1 MKHWRQDWSYNARF
15 RASFNGNGNFSTK
28 KVSGAKGKWLQTVYH
43 VDDSPRYAGLGKWVH
58 YPEMSVWESFETWRP
73 LPRREASIRSDYQ
86 ALIGMN
92 RHTILA
98 DGWTHEQDNLKTV
111 LKALSQV
118 KTHIA
123 REIGLNRYQRIKK
136 FDFSAGDSYWKNT
149 KSFWS
154 DVRVYWKN
162 VFKKTL

>member
-1 MKHWRQDWSYNARF
+1 
-15 RASFNGNGNFSTK
+15 
-28 KVSGAKGKWLQTVYH
+28 
-43 VDDSPRYAGLGKWVH
+43 
-58 YPEMSVWESFETWRP
+58 
-73 LPRREASIRSDYQ
+73 
-86 ALIGMN
+86 MN

-111 LKALSQV
+111 LKAPSQV

-123 REIGLNRYQRIKK
+123 REIGLNRYQRIKN

-154 DVRVYWKN
+154 DVRVY
-162 VFKKTL
+162 